1 MPVSEVDSLVD
12 LFEALTRPGALIEL
26 GVLIGVIG
34 LAWAASRLL
43 RPADSGNGI
52 VFGKR
57 GFDGVL
63 FPLLAL
69 LLALLARQLLKSHVP
84 IAVLRLAIPML
95 ASLAV
100 IRIAVRVLR
109 EAYPESRLVRVLER
123 TFSWLVWLAMVLWVT
138 GLLPIL
144 LDEMSTVS
152 WTIAGAAVSLRSLLE
167 GLLSAAAVLV
177 LALWLSATVEARLLR
192 SSRVSSSVRKM
203 AANATRAGLLLFG
216 VLVALSAAGIPL
228 GALGVVGGAVGVG
241 IGFGLQKL
249 ASNYV
254 SGFVILAER
263 SLRIGDVVK
272 VDGFEGRITDIK
284 TRFTV
289 IRALSGREAIVPN
302 ELLITQR
309 VESNTLADSQVSLST
324 EVQVAYGTDLDA
336 LIPQLLAVIGTVAR
350 VLEVP
355 APGVQLTGFGADG
368 LSLKMLFWIADSEN
382 GTGNV
387 TSDVN
392 LAVLKTLNAAG
403 VEIPY
408 PQRVVHGLPPA
419 AVQSAPSASSAQ
431 SAPSAPSAPSGP
443 SGPSGPSA
451 QSAQSAQSAATGGAE
466 GRAVAEGTPGDAAK
480 SGSSGKTASSG

>member
-12 LFEALTRPGALIEL
+12 LFDALSRPAALVEL
-26 GVLIGVIG
+26 AA
-34 LAWAASRLL
+34 LAGSVALAYVVSRLL
-43 RPADSGNGI
+43 RPDDASNGI

-57 GFDGVL
+57 AFDGVL

-69 LLALLARQLLKSHVP
+69 ALALLARQLLKNHVP
-84 IAVLRLAIPML
+84 IAVLRLAVPML

-109 EAYPESRLVRVLER
+109 AAYPESRLVRALER
-123 TFSWLVWLAMVLWVT
+123 TLSWLVWLAMVLWVT
-138 GLLPIL
+138 GLAPIV
-144 LDEMSTVS
+144 LDEMAAVS
-152 WTIAGAAVSLRSLLE
+152 WTISGSPVSLRSLFE
-167 GLLSAAAVLV
+167 GALSAVVVLV
-177 LALWLSATVEARLLR
+177 VSLWISATIEARLLKA
-192 SSRVSSSVRKM
+192 SRVSSSVRKM
-203 AANATRAGLLLFG
+203 AANATRAGLLLIG

-228 GALGVVGGAVGVG
+228 GALGVIGGAVGVG

-254 SGFVILAER
+254 SGFVILAAR
-263 SLRIGDVVK
+263 SQPIGDVVK
-272 VDGFEGRITDIK
+272 VAGFEGRITDIK

-309 VESNTLADSQVSLST
+309 VESNTLADSQVSLSS
-324 EVQVAYGTDLDA
+324 EVQFAYGTDLDA
-336 LIPQLLAVIGTVAR
+336 LLPQLLAAIGTVPR
-350 VLEVP
+350 VLETP
-355 APGVQLTGFGADG
+355 APGIQLTGFGADG

-392 LAVLKTLNAAG
+392 LAVLKALNAAG

-408 PQRVVHGLPPA
+408 PQRVLHGMPAEATRAAPA
-419 AVQSAPSASSAQ
+419 APEAAASAEEIAAPSV
-431 SAPSAPSAPSGP
+431 PSAPVAP
-443 SGPSGPSA
+443 
-451 QSAQSAQSAATGGAE
+451 AAG
-466 GRAVAEGTPGDAAK
+466 
-480 SGSSGKTASSG
+480 